1 MSLGLKLL
9 DRRFSFNIPEVIG
22 VGVVADR
29 GNVFQI
35 QVTELCAL
43 NPELMDHINNV
54 TSNAVN
60 PPRPAPEKVNIY
72 LLRE

>member
-1 MSLGLKLL
+1 MIFAFL
-9 DRRFSFNIPEVIG
+9 NIPKVIL
-22 VGVVADR
+22 VGVVADL
-29 GNVFQI
+29 GSVFQI

-60 PPRPAPEKVNIY
+60 QPLPAPEKVNISF
-72 LLRE
+72 LLE